1 MKNIIAAVVIAI
13 GSIASSAQAQQP
25 QVTEC
30 DKLVSHPEDPDRVAP
45 GVHDVKDHA
54 AAIAACEA
62 DLKKDPNNR
71 RLRYQLGRVLFYDQQ
86 TAKAIPHLEYAATAG
101 SQQAQFVL
109 GYIIDEALQGL
120 KREPCK
126 IEDLWFKS
134 ANQGRFAAQVSYPHH
149 VMNALFQGCKLQADS
164 KAIDGYLEKA
174 KAQADGY
181 YQQLL
186 VKTLTSDYA
195 RFKSAT
201 K

>member
-1 MKNIIAAVVIAI
+1 MKRLILAASAAALLLPI
-13 GSIASSAQAQQP
+13 SAQAQQ

-30 DKLVSHPEDPDRVAP
+30 DRLVSHAEDPDRVAP
-45 GVHDVKDHA
+45 GIDDVKDKP

-62 DLKKDPNNR
+62 DIKKDPNNR

-86 TAKAIPHLEYAATAG
+86 TAKAMPHLEFAANAG

-126 IEDLWFKS
+126 TEDLWFKS
-134 ANQGRFAAQVSYPHH
+134 ANQGRFAALVSYPHH
-149 VMNALFQGCKLQADS
+149 VMNAKFEGCKLQAGP
-164 KAIDGYLEKA
+164 AVIDGYLAKA
-174 KAQADGY
+174 KTSADGY

-186 VKTLTSDYA
+186 VKTLTADYA
-195 RFKSAT
+195 RFKA
-201 K
+201 KG

>member
-1 MKNIIAAVVIAI
+1 MKHAITSAVIAI
-13 GSIASSAQAQQP
+13 GLVASAAYAQQP
-25 QVTEC
+25 QITQC

-45 GVHDVKDHA
+45 GVSDVKDHV

-62 DLKKDPNNR
+62 DVKKDPNNR

-126 IEDLWFKS
+126 TEDLWFKS

-149 VMNALFQGCKLQADS
+149 VMNARFQGCKLQADA
-164 KAIDGYLEKA
+164 KTIDGYLDKA

-186 VKTLTSDYA
+186 VKTLTADYA
-195 RFKSAT
+195 RFKTAA

>member
-1 MKNIIAAVVIAI
+1 MNRLILAAVLAAFSFPAV
-13 GSIASSAQAQQP
+13 SDAQ

-45 GVHDVKDHA
+45 GIHDVKDHV

-62 DLKKDPNNR
+62 DLKKDPTNR
-71 RLRYQLGRVLFYDQQ
+71 RLKYQLGRVLFYDKQ
-86 TAKAIPHLEYAATAG
+86 TDKAIPLLEASATAG

-126 IEDLWFKS
+126 TEDLWFES
-134 ANQGRFAAQVSYPHH
+134 AKQGRFASLVSYPHH
-149 VMNALFQGCKLQADS
+149 VMNKLFEGCKQQASAADL
-164 KAIDGYLEKA
+164 DDYLAKA
-174 KAQADGY
+174 KKSADGY
-181 YQQLL
+181 YQELL

-195 RFKSAT
+195 RFKAGM